1 LPPEGIRNDVP
12 VPRTQLD
19 SIVDELYSAPREEFI
34 TLRKERAKAARA
46 AGNTALAVEID
57 KLTKPTTAAWL
68 ANQLARTDAADV
80 RALASLGDA
89 LREAHERLDGAEI
102 KSLSH
107 QRTELI
113 RGLVGR
119 AEAVSDGS
127 LSESV
132 TRELEEILTRSVADE
147 DAGQALVSGRMTSA
161 KGFAPGSGW
170 PTLEAGERPAP
181 APKKAAAKDRGSDRD
196 KARAALDA
204 ARAAV
209 KEAEAARADDERALA
224 DAENAVEEAA
234 AEVKRLGEEL
244 DAAEARERRARGLVG
259 SARRAAKEAERQA
272 AAAWKQVQ
280 QAEQRLSDLDE

>member
-1 LPPEGIRNDVP
+1 V
-12 VPRTQLD
+12 
-19 SIVDELYSAPREEFI
+19 VDQLYSAPREEFI
-34 TLRKERAKAARA
+34 ALRRERAKAARA
-46 AGNTALAVEID
+46 AGNTALAVEIE

-68 ANQLARTDAADV
+68 ANQLARTDAAEV
-80 RALASLGDA
+80 RELASLGDS
-89 LREAHERLDGAEI
+89 LRGAHERLAGAEI

-107 QRTELI
+107 KRTELI

-119 AEAVSDGS
+119 AEEVSDGS

-132 TRELEEILTRSVADE
+132 TRELEDILTRSVADE

-170 PTLEAGERPAP
+170 PTLPAGERPAP
-181 APKKAAAKDRGSDRD
+181 APERRKAPAKDRGSERD

-204 ARAAV
+204 AKASV

-224 DAENAVEEAA
+224 AAEDAVEEAA

-244 DAAEARERRARGLVG
+244 DTAEGREKRARGLVG
-259 SARRAAKEAERQA
+259 SARRAAKEAERQS

-280 QAEQRLSDLDE
+280 QAEQRLAELDD

>member
-1 LPPEGIRNDVP
+1 M
-12 VPRTQLD
+12 PRQELD
-19 SIVDELYSAPREEFI
+19 SVVDELYSASREEFI

-46 AGNTALAVEID
+46 AGDPELAAEID

-68 ANQLARTDAADV
+68 ANQLARAESAEV
-80 RALASLGDA
+80 RALAELGDA
-89 LREAHERLDGAEI
+89 LRQAHDRLAGAEI

-119 AEAVSDGS
+119 AETVSDGG

-147 DAGQALVSGRMTSA
+147 DAGAALVAGRMTSA

-170 PTLEAGERPAP
+170 PSLPAGPAKSEPRKPAERKPKASDLE
-181 APKKAAAKDRGSDRD
+181 
-196 KARAALDA
+196 KAREALRD

-209 KEAEAARADDERALA
+209 KEAEAARADDERSLA
-224 DAENAVEEAA
+224 DAESAVDEAV

-244 DAAEARERRARGLVG
+244 DAAEAREKRARGLVG
-259 SARRAAKEAERQA
+259 LARRAVKEAERQA
-272 AAAWKQVQ
+272 AGAWQQVQ
-280 QAEQRLSDLDE
+280 RAEQRLAELDGQ